1 MGKEVI
7 RLKKRVVVTGIGVI
21 SPVGIG
27 IEAFWQSLING
38 KSGLGPVTQFDASQ
52 LATRIAGEV
61 KDFDPLQYLDKK
73 EARRMDR
80 YTQFALSAAKMAVED
95 AALDLDKLDRLR
107 VGVVLGTGI
116 GGTKT
121 FEDQHQVLLERGPN
135 RVSPFFVPMMIANIA
150 AGQISIML
158 DAHGPNYTV
167 VSACASATN
176 AIGEAFKVIQR
187 GDADVVITG
196 GTEAAVTA
204 TSMAGFCA
212 MKAMS
217 TRNDDPQGAS
227 RPFDKDRDGFVLSE
241 GAGILVLESL
251 EHAQARGAK
260 IYGEMAGYGCTADA
274 YHITAPAP
282 DGTHAARAMALAL
295 KDGDLETEE
304 VDYIN
309 AHGTSTDL
317 NDKLETMAIKQVFG
331 KRAGQ
336 IPISST
342 KSMTGHLL
350 GAAGAIEAIIC
361 LLTINRGIIPPT
373 INYETPDPECDL
385 DYVPNQARQ
394 AQVKVA
400 LSNSF
405 GFGGHNATIVVK
417 AFGV

>member
-1 MGKEVI
+1 M
-7 RLKKRVVVTGIGVI
+7 KKRVVVTGIGVI

-38 KSGLGPVTQFDASQ
+38 QSGIGPVTQFDASN

-61 KDFDPLQYLDKK
+61 KDFDPLEYLDKK

-80 YTQFALSAAKMAVED
+80 NTQFALSTAKMAVED
-95 AALDLDKLDRLR
+95 AAIDLNKTDKRR

-116 GGTKT
+116 GGIRTL
-121 FEDQHQVLLERGPN
+121 EEQHQVLLDRGPN
-135 RVSPFFVPMMIANIA
+135 RVSPFLVPMMIANIA
-150 AGQISIML
+150 AGQISMML
-158 DAHGPNYTV
+158 DAHGPNHTV

-176 AIGEAFKVIQR
+176 AIGEAFRVIQR

-196 GTEAAVTA
+196 GTEAAVTLL
-204 TSMAGFCA
+204 SMTGFCA

-227 RPFDKDRDGFVLSE
+227 RPFDMERDGFVLSE
-241 GAGILVLESL
+241 GSGILVLESM

-260 IYGEMAGYGCTADA
+260 IYGEVAGYGCTADA

-282 DGTHAARAMALAL
+282 DGAYAARAMALAL
-295 KDGDLETEE
+295 EDADLEAGD

-331 KRAGQ
+331 ERAAQ

-350 GAAGAIEAIIC
+350 GAAGAVEAIAC

-394 AQVKVA
+394 AQVRVA

-405 GFGGHNATIVVK
+405 GFGGHNATIILK
-417 AFGV
+417 AFGD

>member
-1 MGKEVI
+1 MKT
-7 RLKKRVVVTGIGVI
+7 RVVVTGIGVL

-361 LLTINRGIIPPT
+361 LLTINSGIIPPT

>member
-7 RLKKRVVVTGIGVI
+7 RLKTRVVVTGIGVL

>member
-1 MGKEVI
+1 
-7 RLKKRVVVTGIGVI
+7 LKKRVVVTGIGVI

-38 KSGLGPVTQFDASQ
+38 QSGLGPVTQFDASQ

-80 YTQFALSAAKMAVED
+80 FTQFALSAAKMAVED
-95 AALDLDKLDRLR
+95 AALDLDKSDRQR

-121 FEDQHQVLLERGPN
+121 FEDQHQILLEKGPN

-150 AGQISIML
+150 AGQISILL
-158 DAHGPNYTV
+158 DAHGPNHTV

-176 AIGEAFKVIQR
+176 AIGEAFRVIQR

-196 GTEAAVTA
+196 GAEAAVTA
-204 TSMAGFCA
+204 TAMAGFCA

-241 GAGILVLESL
+241 GTGILVLESM

-282 DGTHAARAMALAL
+282 DGAHAARAMALAL
-295 KDGDLETEE
+295 KDGGLEAKE

-331 KRAGQ
+331 ERAAQ

-385 DYVPNQARQ
+385 DYVPNHARQ
-394 AQVKVA
+394 VQVKVA

-417 AFGV
+417 AAGV